1 MDLQFALGQ
10 AFYKL
15 SLEEKFKYIADLDAG
30 NYTGY
35 RPAGRRPLPGG
46 VPEKIE
52 MWNMSSM
59 LSSNLVVPYRH
70 LSDLFFGTNM
80 AREAEDGQIRQSL
93 PKPLDNYR
101 DEIKDFSKVKS
112 PIVCKRLKFL
122 ILWNF

>member
-15 SLEEKFKYIADLDAG
+15 SLEDKLEYIADLDAG

-35 RPAGRRPLPGG
+35 RPAGRRPLPGD

-59 LSSNLVVPYRH
+59 LFSNLIVPYRH
-70 LSDLFFGTNM
+70 CSDLLFGPNM
-80 AREAEDGQIRQSL
+80 VRVAEDGQIRQCL
-93 PKPLDNYR
+93 PKPLDSYR
-101 DEIKDFSKVKS
+101 DKIKGFSKVRAPLCVNAS
-112 PIVCKRLKFL
+112 RF
-122 ILWNF
+122 